1 MMPGALC
8 VMILGL
14 MWMPVLL
21 ADNWDTPDSVSNVL
35 IFYTTTTLTL
45 LGDDLF
51 HVVLQVPGN
60 SLLSKLRTYACLY
73 LCVIHLHYRCDC
85 LF

>member
-8 VMILGL
+8 VMMAGL

-21 ADNWDTPDSVSNVL
+21 ADNWATPDSVSNVL
-35 IFYTTTTLTL
+35 TFYTTITLTL

-60 SLLSKLRTYACLY
+60 SLLSKLRTYACL
-73 LCVIHLHYRCDC
+73 
-85 LF
+85 